1 MKHIFTVFKREL
13 AAYFNNPLAY
23 VLILIFN
30 VLSIV
35 FLLLLSDFFQVEN
48 ATLDDFFGRHVWLL
62 LIVGPA
68 IGMRLWSEE
77 QRTGTIELIMTM
89 PVSPFNVIMGKFLA
103 AVVVL
108 FAALA
113 STLTVVWTVG
123 YLGSPDY
130 GTIFAGYLSSLLTG
144 GACIAVTCFVSAL
157 TRSQVTCLLV
167 SITILFLMTI
177 IGFPP
182 CIEFLRDTLGE
193 SVAGLASSM
202 SLFQHSFDINS
213 GKISLQSIIYY
224 VSIIGFSLYLTS
236 VIIRSKRS

>member
-1 MKHIFTVFKREL
+1 MKQIYTVFKREL

-30 VLSIV
+30 ILSIV
-35 FLLLLSDFFQVEN
+35 FLLLLSDFFQSEN
-48 ATLDDFFGRHVWLL
+48 ATLDNFFGRHVWLL
-62 LIVGPA
+62 LIIGPA

-77 QRTGTIELIMTM
+77 QRAGTIELVLTM
-89 PVSPFNVIMGKFLA
+89 PVSAWKVIAGKFLGA
-103 AVVVL
+103 MVVL
-108 FAALA
+108 LAALV
-113 STLTVVWTVG
+113 STLTVVWTVA

-130 GTIFAGYLSSLLTG
+130 GTIFSGYLSSFLTG

-167 SITILFLMTI
+167 SIALLFITTI

-182 CIEFLRDTLGE
+182 CIEFVRDTLGE
-193 SVAGLASSM
+193 GASGLLSSL
-202 SLFQHSFDINS
+202 SLFQHSADMNS
-213 GKISLQSIIYY
+213 GKVTLQSLTYFA
-224 VSIIGFSLYLTS
+224 SIIGFSLYLTS

>member
-1 MKHIFTVFKREL
+1 MKHVLTVFKREL

-77 QRTGTIELIMTM
+77 QRAGTIELILTM
-89 PVSPFNVIMGKFLA
+89 PVTAFNVILGKFLA
-103 AVVVL
+103 ALVVL
-108 FAALA
+108 LAALV
-113 STLTVVWTVG
+113 STMTVVWTVG
-123 YLGSPDY
+123 YLGNPDY
-130 GTIFAGYLSSLLTG
+130 GTIFSGYLSSLLTG

-193 SVAGLASSM
+193 SISGLAGSM
-202 SLFQHSFDINS
+202 SLYQHSAEINA
-213 GKISLQSIIYY
+213 GKISLQSLIFF
-224 VSIIGFSLYLTS
+224 VSIIGFGLYLTS
-236 VIIRSKRS
+236 AIIRSKRS

>member
-1 MKHIFTVFKREL
+1 MKQIITVFKREL

-30 VLSIV
+30 ILSIV
-35 FLLLLSDFFQVEN
+35 FLLLLSDFFQAEN
-48 ATLDDFFGRHVWLL
+48 ASLEGFFGRHVWLL

-77 QRTGTIELIMTM
+77 QRAGTIELILTM
-89 PVSPFNVIMGKFLA
+89 PVSPWKVITGKF
-103 AVVVL
+103 
-108 FAALA
+108 FAALVVMLA
-113 STLTVVWTVG
+113 ALVSTFTVVWTAD

-130 GTIFAGYLSSLLTG
+130 GVIFSGYLSSLLTG

-157 TRSQVTCLLV
+157 TRSQVTCLLL
-167 SITILFLMTI
+167 SIALLFIMTI

-182 CIEFLRDTLGE
+182 CIEFVRDTVGEGMSGLLG
-193 SVAGLASSM
+193 SL
-202 SLFQHSFDINS
+202 SLFQHSSDMNS
-213 GKISLQSIIYY
+213 GKITLQTMTYFI
-224 VSIIGFSLYLTS
+224 SIIGFSLYLTS